1 MSIRL
6 QDTIDE
12 ICRRYGLTELYV
24 FGSRAEEIA
33 DRVGGRESTRAS
45 ASDVDVG
52 VRPLPGVRLD
62 LDNVVDLA
70 DELERL
76 FDAPRVEVVVLP
88 EAKAFLALDVIRGEL
103 LYCADPHAQA
113 EYELYVLARA
123 GDLAPHQRARQELAL
138 SRYAD
143 RWSAQRH
150 PPLDP
155 RAP

>member
-1 MSIRL
+1 MSGTRSL
-6 QDTIDE
+6 QDAIDDVG
-12 ICRRYGLTELYV
+12 RRYGLTELYV

-33 DRVGGRESTRAS
+33 ARVRGRAAGAAGT
-45 ASDVDVG
+45 SDVDVG
-52 VRPLPGVRLD
+52 VRPLRGVRLT
-62 LDNVVDLA
+62 LDRVVDLA

-76 FDAPRVEVVVLP
+76 FDAPRVDVVVLP

-123 GDLAPHQRARQELAL
+123 GELAPHQRARQELAL

-143 RWSAQRH
+143 R
-150 PPLDP
+150 
-155 RAP
+155 